1 MENSTETTIQSPDQ
15 TATEKR
21 PAANSKS
28 RPASMKGTERR
39 ELGNKGEG
47 FARSFLEHAGIEVL
61 EHNWHCPAGEADIIA
76 LEDDELVFIEVKTR
90 SSLDKGFPED
100 SVTRKKRQRYELI
113 AAYYLSD
120 YAGPS
125 RRIRFDVIAILVTGE
140 NQAFLKHHRDAF
152 AYGE

>member
-1 MENSTETTIQSPDQ
+1 MENSTDTTVQSPDQ
-15 TATEKR
+15 
-21 PAANSKS
+21 AAAEEWQAAKGKS

-47 FARSFLEHAGIEVL
+47 FACSFLEHAGVKVL
-61 EHNWHCPAGEADIIA
+61 ERNWHCQAGEADIIA

-120 YAGPS
+120 YEGPS

-152 AYGE
+152 AHGE